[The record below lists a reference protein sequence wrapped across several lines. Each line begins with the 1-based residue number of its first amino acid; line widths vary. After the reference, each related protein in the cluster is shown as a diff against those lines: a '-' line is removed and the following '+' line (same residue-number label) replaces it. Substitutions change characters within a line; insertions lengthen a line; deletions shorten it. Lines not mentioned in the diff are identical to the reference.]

1 MITLKRL
8 NKSFGDT
15 KIYNE
20 VNYIFKENKLTCFFG
35 PSGSGKTTL
44 LNLIAGFDSD
54 YQGEI
59 NAEGVILKDLSMDA
73 LCEYRF
79 NNIGFIFQN
88 YNLLKGYT
96 ALENVLMGINL
107 KYEISETEK
116 TNRALDLLRSL
127 GLEDKK
133 DQMVETLSGGQK
145 QRVAIARALVNDPKI
160 ILADEPTGALD
171 GEATTAIMDILK
183 EISKEK
189 TVIIITHDEEVAHY
203 ADEIIELEEYGIAI
217 KKSAISENEEV
228 AIEGDEELIISN
240 KSSGLKV
247 IQEKPKGKK
256 DIKNKKYEKPKLSK
270 KTSTKLSLKN
280 FKIHFVKFMIAAI
293 IIAFGSAAFVG
304 SLSSKKITG
313 RIIEEF
319 KTKNFFYN
327 SGQVTI
333 DKKTKKTPEE
343 ILNAL
348 KSRKDVENVYY
359 QYDLENIT
367 LKTGDKSLNVE
378 YKVPTALYK
387 ESLVYGVMPKTGKKE
402 IAIAINMANRLSD
415 DAKNLLGK
423 EIVLQY
429 TDKDGTMKD
438 EKLTVCGLTN
448 SQYQDFVVSSNVEK
462 EIYNNANVDKDKPTA
477 VAFDIKN
484 FEEISKV
491 DKQLKDSGIEVL
503 TRAEEVDSFQNS
515 FIKLIKLYTALSYII
530 LVVGMAISAVMLYK
544 VSIERY
550 TEVGLLGALGYKM
563 KNINS
568 IMFKESVYFATLST
582 ILSCAF
588 IFGLQEVYK
597 KQFGYGL
604 ELNAISFVILVGIN
618 LVLAMVLSNVI
629 NLKLIKTE
637 PAKALR
643 S

>member
-1 MITLKRL
+1 MIALKRL

-15 KIYNE
+15 RIYNE

-54 YQGEI
+54 YEGEI
-59 NAEGVILKDLSMDA
+59 KAEGVRLKDLSMDE

-79 NNIGFIFQN
+79 NNIGFVFQN

-107 KYEISETEK
+107 KNEITECEK
-116 TNRALDLLRSL
+116 RKMALDILRSL
-127 GLEDKK
+127 GLADKK
-133 DQMVETLSGGQK
+133 DQSVETLSGGQK
-145 QRVAIARALVNDPKI
+145 QRVAIARALINDPKI

-171 GEATTAIMDILK
+171 GEATKAIMEILK

-217 KKSAISENEEV
+217 KKSAIESYNDEIR
-228 AIEGDEELIISN
+228 ADKEELISN
-240 KSSGLKV
+240 ESLAVKV
-247 IQEKPKGKK
+247 LSEKLEAKKGIEDKT
-256 DIKNKKYEKPKLSK
+256 YVKPKLSK
-270 KTSTKLSLKN
+270 KISTKLSMKN
-280 FKIHFVKFMIAAI
+280 FRIHFFKFMIAAI
-293 IIAFGSAAFVG
+293 IIAFGSSAFVG

-327 SGQVTI
+327 SGQAPI
-333 DKKTKKTPEE
+333 NKETKKTPEE
-343 ILNAL
+343 ILNIL
-348 KSRKDVENVYY
+348 KAKEDVENVYY

-367 LKTGDKSLNVE
+367 LKSGDKSLEVE
-378 YKVPTALYK
+378 YKVPTALSK
-387 ESLVYGVMPKTGKKE
+387 ESLVYGDMPKGNKKE
-402 IAIAINMANRLSD
+402 IVIAMNMANRLSS
-415 DAKNLLGK
+415 DAKALLGK

-429 TDKDGTMKD
+429 KDKDGTIKE
-438 EKLTVCGLTN
+438 EKVIVCGLTN

-462 EIYNNANVDKDKPTA
+462 GIYDNANIHKDKPTA
-477 VAFDIKN
+477 VAFEVKN
-484 FEEISKV
+484 FEEISRV
-491 DKQLKDSGIEVL
+491 DKELRDLGIEVL

-515 FIKLIKLYTALSYII
+515 FVKLIKLYTALSYII

-568 IMFKESVYFATLST
+568 IMFKESICFAMLST
-582 ILSCAF
+582 GLSCAF

-604 ELNAISFVILVGIN
+604 ELNIMSFVILVGIN

-629 NLKLIKTE
+629 NLRLIKTE